1 MPEGKKIKKL
11 LRVDKEIE
19 SGLSAFIERPLPT
32 EKEVDNFERLI
43 GQEKRDREID
53 SNLSEIYQD
62 KKGSLV
68 NTKKMKAR
76 PRLNLFFRLFKNL
89 FILIFLGLAA
99 YLTYS
104 YLTTNSSNDL
114 SALEIKIIAPEKIIA
129 GEEFSYEVEYHNPT
143 KFVFSKLRLEM
154 QYPENFIFSG
164 SSLPPT
170 SGNYGWNL
178 LNLEPGASASL
189 SISGK
194 LINKPDSVNIAAGR
208 LNYYAASYSSQF
220 KKETSVSTIISD
232 AGWQIDLEAS
242 RTAFLNQDN
251 DLTLIFSDVKNNYL
265 GDFDISFA
273 VPAEANAW
281 VVTGTSSVSQTSS
294 NIDPSPINTVS
305 AKKIN
310 IIKTGGAL
318 WTVNGLNQE
327 IGRQIIPL
335 QYKISNPNGSNE
347 IIVRLSKKLEDGQAY
362 TFWEKTVAP
371 ELVKSDLNLTL
382 FLNGSK
388 TDGAINFGSPLTYT
402 LSYKN
407 QGANIFKDVIILAS
421 LKGDFLDFN
430 SLKSDQ
436 NGAIKNNT
444 LIWTKTE
451 IPELAEIKP
460 GQEGEIN
467 FSLNLKSFQEGDLGK
482 GLEVV
487 SYAQYSVDNKTVAGD
502 NNKSNTITSLLN
514 SDLTLNEQI
523 RYFDENNTPV
533 GSGPLPPK
541 VNEKT
546 SFRVY
551 WVVKNNLHE
560 LSESRVV
567 FNLPTYVKW
576 DEKSTTNVG
585 NLYYDATSHQVIWEI
600 GRLPV
605 SVYRAD
611 AEFNISLTPTD
622 SDLNKILVLSPGSL
636 INAMDTV
643 TKGTITK
650 KTDPK
655 TTKLEDDDIAGLNNT
670 GRVQ

>member
-11 LRVDKEIE
+11 LRVDKQVE
-19 SGLSAFIERPLPT
+19 SGLSAFVERPLPT
-32 EKEVDNFERLI
+32 DKEVINFERLI
-43 GQEKRDREID
+43 GKEKRDQEID

-89 FILIFLGLAA
+89 FILIFLGLVA
-99 YLTYS
+99 YLS
-104 YLTTNSSNDL
+104 YNYLIINNNNDL

-129 GEEFSYEVEYHNPT
+129 GEEFSYKVEYHNPT
-143 KFVFSKLRLEM
+143 KFIFSKLRLEM

-178 LNLEPGASASL
+178 PNLEPGASASL
-189 SISGK
+189 SITGK
-194 LINKPDSVNIAAGR
+194 LINKPDSVNVVAGR

-220 KKETSVSTIISD
+220 KKEASVSTIISD
-232 AGWQIDLEAS
+232 SGWQIDLESS

-281 VVTGTSSVSQTSS
+281 VVMRTSSSSQSGAGFSS
-294 NIDPSPINTVS
+294 STVNPLN
-305 AKKIN
+305 AQKIT
-310 IIKTGGAL
+310 ITKTGGAL
-318 WTVNGLNQE
+318 WTVSGLNQE
-327 IGRQIIPL
+327 IGRQVVPL
-335 QYKISNPNGSNE
+335 QYKISNPNGSSE
-347 IIVRLSKKLEDGQAY
+347 VTVRLSKKMEDGQAY
-362 TFWEKTVAP
+362 TFWEKIVTP

-382 FLNGSK
+382 FLNGAK
-388 TDGAINFGSPLTYT
+388 TDGAINFDSTLTYT

-407 QGANIFKDVIILAS
+407 QGANFFKDVIILAS

-436 NGAIKNNT
+436 NGSIKDNT
-444 LIWTKTE
+444 LVWTKNE

-467 FSLNLKSFQEGDLGK
+467 FSLNLKPFQEGDLGK
-482 GLEVV
+482 NLSVV
-487 SYAQYSVDNKTVAGD
+487 SYAQYSVDNKAVSGD

-523 RYFDENNTPV
+523 RYFDENNIPV

-551 WVVKNNLHE
+551 WAVKNNLHE
-560 LSESRVV
+560 LSETRVV
-567 FNLPTYVKW
+567 FNLPAYVKW

-585 NLYYDATSHQVIWEI
+585 NIYYDATSHQVIWEI

-622 SDLNKILVLSPGSL
+622 NDLNKILVLSPGSL

-655 TTKLEDDDIAGLNNT
+655 TTKLEDDDIAGLSNN

>member
-1 MPEGKKIKKL
+1 MPEGKKVKKL
-11 LRVDKEIE
+11 LRVDKQIE

-32 EKEVDNFERLI
+32 EKEVVNFERLI
-43 GQEKRDREID
+43 GKEKRDQEID
-53 SNLSEIYQD
+53 TNLSEIYQD

-76 PRLNLFFRLFKNL
+76 PRLNFFFRLFKNL

-99 YLTYS
+99 YLSYN
-104 YLTTNSSNDL
+104 YLTSNSNNDL

-129 GEEFSYEVEYHNPT
+129 GEEFSYQVEYHNPT

-164 SSLPPT
+164 SSLSPA

-178 LNLEPGASASL
+178 PNLEPGASASL
-189 SISGK
+189 SITGK
-194 LINKPDSVNIAAGR
+194 LINKPDSVNVAAGR

-220 KKETSVSTIISD
+220 KKEVSVSTIISD
-232 AGWQIDLEAS
+232 SGWQIDLESS
-242 RTAFLNQDN
+242 RTAFLDQDN
-251 DLTLIFSDVKNNYL
+251 DLTLIFSNVKNNYL

-281 VVTGTSSVSQTSS
+281 VLTGTSSVAQTSPGATS
-294 NIDPSPINTVS
+294 SPVNILSAQKVS
-305 AKKIN
+305 IS
-310 IIKTGGAL
+310 KTGGAL

-327 IGRQIIPL
+327 IGRQTIPL

-347 IIVRLSKKLEDGQAY
+347 ITVRLSKKLEDGQAY
-362 TFWEKTVAP
+362 TFWEKTVTP

-382 FLNGSK
+382 FLNGGK
-388 TDGAINFGSPLTYT
+388 TDGAINFDSTLTYT

-407 QGANIFKDVIILAS
+407 QGTNLFKDVIILAS

-436 NGAIKNNT
+436 NGSIKNNT
-444 LIWTKTE
+444 LVWTKTE

-467 FSLNLKSFQEGDLGK
+467 FSLNLKPFQDGDLGK
-482 GLEVV
+482 NLEVV
-487 SYAQYSVDNKTVAGD
+487 SYAQYSVDNKTVSGN

-560 LSESRVV
+560 LSETRVV
-567 FNLPTYVKW
+567 FNLPSYVKW
-576 DEKSTTNVG
+576 DEKSTRSVG
-585 NLYYDATSHQVIWEI
+585 DIYYDSASHQVIWEI
-600 GRLPV
+600 GTLPV

-636 INAMDTV
+636 INAMDTF